1 MSRIT
6 STIIGFCIISFP
18 FLYSISDDILANELT
33 SLSFVLLLLLVMCTE
48 LIYGLLKKTP
58 KIISINIV
66 DILIANIFF
75 YCSLRILADKEWEND
90 KYLIYKWGAVILC
103 YLFFRNY
110 HYSKTNLL
118 IACCISGI
126 FQSIIAICQKN
137 GLIASHNLVFD
148 VTGSFS
154 NPGPLGGY
162 IAICCSI
169 TMGLLYHKINNGT
182 KKVLYFLSIGLFIQL
197 YGLYLTESRAGI
209 ISLIPICLIWVSN
222 PLLMKKAPKKNRY
235 IIISLILI
243 VGSILMY
250 QNKPASADGRL
261 LIWRVSTEMITDAPL
276 FGHGP
281 NGFSKEY
288 MIYQANYFKE
298 NPNSHFISVAD
309 NVIYPFNEYIHIWI
323 KYGIIALLLVILLLC
338 YIFVICY
345 NIKQNKI
352 INIGLSSL
360 MIFSLFSYPFDVF
373 PLLLFFP
380 LLCGLMHSKIYYN
393 LKITNSKSFFMI
405 LAIAIFS
412 FQTYNNIL
420 FTKEISNSLSKLY
433 KKDSSDINHTDYEKI
448 KGNTNFNDYY
458 STWLM
463 QQPKT
468 MNQRIKDMYPSCETY
483 CLLGSYYAE
492 HNNYILAEYYFQE
505 ASFMIPS
512 RLKPKYRLWEL
523 YKERGQYEKALKMA
537 NSILTMKP
545 KIESIYTLRMKRKIK
560 DFYKH
565 ETPN

>member
-1 MSRIT
+1 
-6 STIIGFCIISFP
+6 
-18 FLYSISDDILANELT
+18 
-33 SLSFVLLLLLVMCTE
+33 
-48 LIYGLLKKTP
+48 
-58 KIISINIV
+58 
-66 DILIANIFF
+66 
-75 YCSLRILADKEWEND
+75 
-90 KYLIYKWGAVILC
+90 
-103 YLFFRNY
+103 
-110 HYSKTNLL
+110 
-118 IACCISGI
+118 
-126 FQSIIAICQKN
+126 
-137 GLIASHNLVFD
+137 
-148 VTGSFS
+148 
-154 NPGPLGGY
+154 
-162 IAICCSI
+162 
-169 TMGLLYHKINNGT
+169 
-182 KKVLYFLSIGLFIQL
+182 
-197 YGLYLTESRAGI
+197 
-209 ISLIPICLIWVSN
+209 
-222 PLLMKKAPKKNRY
+222 
-235 IIISLILI
+235 
-243 VGSILMY
+243 
-250 QNKPASADGRL
+250 
-261 LIWRVSTEMITDAPL
+261 
-276 FGHGP
+276 
-281 NGFSKEY
+281 
-288 MIYQANYFKE
+288 
-298 NPNSHFISVAD
+298 
-309 NVIYPFNEYIHIWI
+309 
-323 KYGIIALLLVILLLC
+323 
-338 YIFVICY
+338 
-345 NIKQNKI
+345 
-352 INIGLSSL
+352 

-537 NSILTMKP
+537 NSILTMKL